1 MERFSVCLD
10 PELPLGDY
18 SADVVEPVVPLKSE
32 KPVTKEEE
40 RRMRRMRRVLKMAEY
55 AAGRR

>member
-10 PELPLGDY
+10 PELPLGDH
-18 SADVVEPVVPLKSE
+18 SADVGEPVGSLKSD
-32 KPVTKEEE
+32 KSVTKEEE
-40 RRMRRMRRVLKMAEY
+40 RRTRRMRRVLKMAEY